1 MKILYAR
8 GMWGMEKPTLA
19 ANLETIKEGGFDI
32 VEMGAPVEP
41 SVRKELAG
49 LLKKLGL
56 GLIAQQWTV
65 GSTPEEHAKS
75 FEEQYRRGAEL
86 SPLFINSHTGK
97 DYYTLEQNLV
107 VFRAAKKLEQEL
119 GVRVTH
125 ETHRGRALYTAPAAV
140 ALLGALPELRFTA
153 DFSHWC
159 CVHESLLEDQQ
170 PAVEKAIQASSHI
183 HARVGHAEGP
193 QISHPGAP
201 EWKDALEAHLA
212 WWKRIVAAN
221 EKRGEAV
228 LTITPEFGPVPYMH
242 TLPYTNQPVADL
254 WEVNFF
260 MKGFLL
266 ERLGSGRK

>member
-1 MKILYAR
+1 
-8 GMWGMEKPTLA
+8 MEKPTLA
-19 ANLETIKEGGFDI
+19 ANLEAIKEGGFDV

-41 SVRKELAG
+41 SARAELSG

-65 GSTPEEHAKS
+65 GSTPEEHARS

-97 DYYTLEQNLV
+97 DYFTLEQNLV
-107 VFRAAKKLEQEL
+107 VFKAAGRLEKDR
-119 GVRVTH
+119 GVRVLH
-125 ETHRGRALYTAPAAV
+125 ETHRGRALFSAPASA
-140 ALLGALPELRFTA
+140 ALLAALPDLRLTA

-159 CVHESLLEDQQ
+159 NVHESLLEDQRS
-170 PAVEKAIQASSHI
+170 AVEKAIQASGHI

-212 WWKRIVAAN
+212 WWKRIVAAS

-260 MKGFLL
+260 MKSLL
-266 ERLGSGRK
+266 KERLGSERK